1 MSEDHSQGQ
10 ATPLNALAGAAPE
23 EASGP
28 ARSLSV
34 RVAILLTLA
43 LLPLG
48 LLAVAQTQKAITA
61 ARQTYQA
68 SLQAQT
74 SDIVRPEREM
84 IIAAFGAANGL
95 ADAVAVLDPAA
106 TDCVALMQRAARSTP
121 HTLFVGFTN
130 SDGLSVCNNF
140 DKRYDFSDNPSSKE
154 LFENPQERVSF
165 NPSGEVTG
173 VPVIIVIQPVYGKEQ
188 DFLGFVSL
196 SFSGQPMVRERNRID
211 IAREATV
218 VTFNAEGTI
227 LTSDVPKEEV
237 SQLLPVDRSLAELVG
252 LPRQAFTA
260 PTVQGTKRDF
270 ALVPIIPGEA
280 YALGVWKPE
289 TPLVQSV
296 KYESATIMFPILM
309 WITSLLVGLMAIQ
322 RQVIRPLRRL
332 GRSMHDFADKRIA
345 FRGDALNDSPAE
357 IQQIAHTFHSVA
369 FKLLHDEADLEN
381 RVFEREVLLKEVHHR
396 VKNNLQL
403 ISSILNLQ
411 SRQATSKEARDAL
424 RTVQDRLSSLA
435 TVHRALY
442 QTTELSN
449 VRIDVLLESLFS
461 QLLAI
466 GSETMRGIK
475 LTTDMDPVTLVPDQ
489 ASPLAMLATE
499 AFTNAL
505 KYSGKNR
512 DGELFINVRLKQ
524 TDTADGADII
534 LELANSVS
542 EEVTDQGAVR
552 LGRKLIRTFSQQLG
566 GTAEQ
571 SLENGRYV
579 FVVTFPFEAF
589 QPEDENA

>member
-1 MSEDHSQGQ
+1 
-10 ATPLNALAGAAPE
+10 
-23 EASGP
+23 
-28 ARSLSV
+28 V
-34 RVAILLTLA
+34 
-43 LLPLG
+43 
-48 LLAVAQTQKAITA
+48 
-61 ARQTYQA
+61 
-68 SLQAQT
+68 
-74 SDIVRPEREM
+74 
-84 IIAAFGAANGL
+84 
-95 ADAVAVLDPAA
+95 
-106 TDCVALMQRAARSTP
+106 
-121 HTLFVGFTN
+121 
-130 SDGLSVCNNF
+130 
-140 DKRYDFSDNPSSKE
+140 
-154 LFENPQERVSF
+154 
-165 NPSGEVTG
+165 
-173 VPVIIVIQPVYGKEQ
+173 
-188 DFLGFVSL
+188 
-196 SFSGQPMVRERNRID
+196 
-211 IAREATV
+211 
-218 VTFNAEGTI
+218 
-227 LTSDVPKEEV
+227 
-237 SQLLPVDRSLAELVG
+237 
-252 LPRQAFTA
+252 
-260 PTVQGTKRDF
+260 
-270 ALVPIIPGEA
+270 
-280 YALGVWKPE
+280 GVWKPE

-296 KYESATIMFPILM
+296 KYASATIMFPILM

-466 GSETMRGIK
+466 GSETVRGIK

-512 DGELFINVRLKQ
+512 DGELYINVRLKQ
-524 TDTADGADII
+524 TDTADGADIV

-566 GTAEQ
+566 GTVEQ